1 MRYFALIIL
10 LLTTSGCAFVKET
23 MSTCPGLR
31 SYDPQLCKGESF
43 QQLPNFEH
51 EAIIRRQRGEMW

>member
-10 LLTTSGCAFVKET
+10 LLTTSGCAFVKQT
-23 MSTCPGLR
+23 MMTCPGTR
-31 SYDPQLCKGESF
+31 HYDPQLCRGESF